1 MAAITGTNVA
11 AGRQLLADG
20 QELRL
25 FTATTT
31 GAADTV
37 DLSAV
42 FENIYHIRA
51 WDTGD
56 GTDAEAYVTDGAY
69 GNGVTITQNK
79 GAIYI
84 QAIGTPIRST
94 GGST

>member
-1 MAAITGTNVA
+1 MGALTPTDIA
-11 AGRQLLADG
+11 AGREVHSDG
-20 QELRL
+20 FEKRL

-31 GAADTV
+31 GAGDTV
-37 DLSAV
+37 DLSSY
-42 FENIYHIRA
+42 FEKIYFVHA

-56 GTDAEAYVTDGAY
+56 GTDAEAFATDGAY

-79 GAIYI
+79 GAIYLECTGPSI
-84 QAIGTPIRST
+84 KST